1 MLRRRGERKANGQ
14 GIETRTRKRGEVSD
28 SNQAFLDA
36 FADALRDILRE
47 ERRPA
52 A

>member
-1 MLRRRGERKANGQ
+1 MLRGRERTANGQ
-14 GIETRTRKRGEVSD
+14 GIETRSRKRGEVSD

-36 FADALRDILRE
+36 FVDALRDILRE